1 MSVEIIEARDYDIKV
16 GDIFRDLKTYFQGFP
31 YSRYVVFMDENTR
44 KHCYPVF
51 LNQMKDMDIELD
63 PVVIQSGESKKTLKT
78 CEDLW
83 GELTALKADR
93 NSLVIN
99 LSGGVLGDMGGFVAA
114 TYKRGVR
121 FINLPTSLLSMVD
134 ASVGGK
140 LGIDFEGLKNHIGL
154 FQNPQRVYIYPHFL
168 KTLPYREL
176 LSGFAE
182 MLKHGLVADYE
193 YFLQIKNA
201 GRPEEIRED
210 QWEALISSS
219 VMLKNRIVRA
229 DPLEQGKRKILNF
242 GHTAGHAI
250 ESWSFLSDQPLRH
263 GEAIAVGMIIEL
275 YLSVIKT
282 GLEEN
287 KAEEI
292 INYLMDMFPYYKV
305 LHDTNPSGLVS
316 YMQQDKKN
324 RNGLLVFSLLEKPGK
339 PRYDIEVEENEVH
352 EAFNKYLNF
361 KK

>member
-1 MSVEIIEARDYDIKV
+1 MGMEKIEARDYDIKV
-16 GDIFRDLKTYFQGFP
+16 GDIFRDLKTYFQAFP
-31 YSRYVVFMDENTR
+31 YSRYVVFMDENTKR
-44 KHCYPVF
+44 YCYPVF
-51 LNQMKDMDIELD
+51 LNEMKDADIEFD
-63 PVVIQSGESKKTLKT
+63 PVVIQSGESNKTLQT

-121 FINLPTSLLSMVD
+121 FINLPTSLLSMAD

-168 KTLPYREL
+168 KTLPHREL

-210 QWEALISSS
+210 QWEALISGSI
-219 VMLKNRIVRA
+219 MLKNRIVEA
-229 DPLEQGKRKILNF
+229 DPLEQGTRKILNF

-250 ESWSFLSDQPLRH
+250 ESCSFSSGQPLRH

-275 YLSVIKT
+275 YLSVIRT
-282 GLEEN
+282 GMEKH

-292 INYLMDMFPYYKV
+292 INYLMDVFPYYSV
-305 LHDTNPSGLVS
+305 LRDAKLSGLIS

-324 RNGLLVFSLLEKPGK
+324 RNRALVFSLLEKPGK
-339 PRYDIEVEENEVH
+339 PLYDIEVEEKEVL
-352 EAFNKYLNF
+352 EAINKYLNL